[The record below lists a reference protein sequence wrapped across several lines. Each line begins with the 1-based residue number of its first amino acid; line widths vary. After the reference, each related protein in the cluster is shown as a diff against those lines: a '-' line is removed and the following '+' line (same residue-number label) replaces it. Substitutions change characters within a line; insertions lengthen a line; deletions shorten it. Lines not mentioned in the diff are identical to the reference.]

1 MTLNSS
7 KNTLSFP
14 LDDVEIVLVD
24 EISQPEEP
32 LYSNDWMSISASE
45 FSMDVENVGRFYVR
59 DGNRIEYAPDEKAD
73 SPTLELYM
81 NGSVYGA
88 ILHQRRILP
97 LHGSS
102 FTFNDSGVMFCGDSG
117 AGKSSLTTSFCLNGA
132 GFLTDDVTPILFEG
146 EKPRIWPKT
155 GKVKLWDDSLQ
166 QFEKEKNELT
176 KIRPEDEKFYFPVE
190 SNKVQS
196 HALNIILILQV
207 TDSKD
212 VAFAPV
218 QKVEAFSYLH
228 REIYRREYLFAM
240 PEAEAAYLKQI
251 SSICEYVSIIRIQRP
266 GSISIKK
273 MHQIIEEY
281 LNSA

>member
-102 FTFNDSGVMFCGDSG
+102 FTFNDSGVMSV
-117 AGKSSLTTSFCLNGA
+117 SYTHLTLPT
-132 GFLTDDVTPILFEG
+132 
-146 EKPRIWPKT
+146 KRI
-155 GKVKLWDDSLQ
+155 V
-166 QFEKEKNELT
+166 
-176 KIRPEDEKFYFPVE
+176 
-190 SNKVQS
+190 
-196 HALNIILILQV
+196 
-207 TDSKD
+207 
-212 VAFAPV
+212 
-218 QKVEAFSYLH
+218 
-228 REIYRREYLFAM
+228 
-240 PEAEAAYLKQI
+240 
-251 SSICEYVSIIRIQRP
+251 
-266 GSISIKK
+266 
-273 MHQIIEEY
+273 
-281 LNSA
+281 